1 VCLDLLS
8 LVLEIFSIPC
18 KKKGSLQ
25 FTLAKICSK
34 YKFNDKILNKI
45 NKKKINDK
53 IVNKINKKLTIK
65 LLIKL
70 MKI

>member
-1 VCLDLLS
+1 MQ
-8 LVLEIFSIPC
+8 
-18 KKKGSLQ
+18 KKKKRSLQ

-34 YKFNDKILNKI
+34 FKFNDKILNKI

-70 MKI
+70 MKFNSS